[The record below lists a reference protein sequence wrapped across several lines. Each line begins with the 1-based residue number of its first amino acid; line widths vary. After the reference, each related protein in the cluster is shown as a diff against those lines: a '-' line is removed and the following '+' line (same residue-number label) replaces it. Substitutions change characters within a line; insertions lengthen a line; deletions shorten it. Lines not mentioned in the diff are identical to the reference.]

1 MINDLKIPAPTTP
14 CCGGVGI
21 LTVRQKDDILTDLR
35 KGVYMRGLKL
45 NPIQEAKKMRYS
57 LAMQSTINVIGYLS
71 KSSGKNYCYPSQ
83 EKILKLLERFYNVCI
98 KRRQLNYILAH
109 LEKENFIQRKR
120 RLKKSKDGKIIFNT
134 TLYWLKEKAWV
145 QLSKV
150 FNVIKRTGLKIKSL
164 YDRKKEK
171 EKESMPDEL
180 LNLTEEDR
188 RKNMERLKGIMTNL

>member
-1 MINDLKIPAPTTP
+1 
-14 CCGGVGI
+14 
-21 LTVRQKDDILTDLR
+21 
-35 KGVYMRGLKL
+35 
-45 NPIQEAKKMRYS
+45 MRYS

-83 EKILKLLERFYNVCI
+83 EKILKLLKRFYNVCI

-109 LEKENFIQRKR
+109 LEKEEFIQRKR
-120 RLKKSKDGKIIFNT
+120 RLKKSTDGKIIFNT

-150 FNVIKRTGLKIKSL
+150 YNVIRRTGLKIKSL
-164 YDRKKEK
+164 RDRLKKK

-188 RKNMERLKGIMTNL
+188 RKNIERLKGLFTNL

>member
-1 MINDLKIPAPTTP
+1 
-14 CCGGVGI
+14 
-21 LTVRQKDDILTDLR
+21 
-35 KGVYMRGLKL
+35 
-45 NPIQEAKKMRYS
+45 MRYS

-83 EKILKLLERFYNVCI
+83 EKILKLLERFYNVAI
-98 KRRQLNYILAH
+98 KRRQLNYILAY
-109 LEKENFIQRKR
+109 LERENFIQRKR

-150 FNVIKRTGLKIKSL
+150 FNVITRTGLKIKSL

-188 RKNMERLKGIMTNL
+188 RKNIERLKGLMTSL

>member
-1 MINDLKIPAPTTP
+1 MAQ
-14 CCGGVGI
+14 
-21 LTVRQKDDILTDLR
+21 RQKDNILTGN
-35 KGVYMRGLKL
+35 KEGVRIRSLNKKL
-45 NPIQEAKKMRYS
+45 FLEARKMRYS
-57 LAMQSTINVIGYLS
+57 MAMQSTINVIGYLS
-71 KSSGKNYCYPSQ
+71 KTSGKNYCYPSQ
-83 EKILKLLERFYNVCI
+83 KKILILLERFYNVCI

-109 LEKENFIQRKR
+109 LEKEEFISRKR
-120 RLKKSKDGKIIFNT
+120 RLKKGKDGKIIFNT

-180 LNLTEEDR
+180 LNLTDEDR
-188 RKNMERLKGIMTNL
+188 RKNIERLKGLLTNL

>member
-1 MINDLKIPAPTTP
+1 
-14 CCGGVGI
+14 
-21 LTVRQKDDILTDLR
+21 
-35 KGVYMRGLKL
+35 
-45 NPIQEAKKMRYS
+45 MRYS

-71 KSSGKNYCYPSQ
+71 NASGKNYCYPSQ
-83 EKILKLLERFYNVCI
+83 EKILKLLERFYGVFI
-98 KRRQLNYILAH
+98 KRRQLNYILAY
-109 LEKENFIQRKR
+109 LEKERYIQRKR

-171 EKESMPDEL
+171 EKESLSKEL

-188 RKNMERLKGIMTNL
+188 RKNIERLKGLLTNL